1 MTPPRHRPPPPDSA
15 VVVRAEF
22 APLSQCLRPQV
33 PGFRPTKCRRL
44 NALSLFAT
52 PLDLVSLW
60 RGWGGGD
67 DPGNRRATPWNLVS
81 LCDADSC
88 ASPPRRNR
96 CVACTMT
103 AVRLNHL
110 APRLLAEIAASHCEI
125 AASHCARCK
134 RTCGVPLVRP
144 LRILF
149 ILCQMSECQLVS

>member
-44 NALSLFAT
+44 NHTTAKYALSLFAT

-81 LCDADSC
+81 L
-88 ASPPRRNR
+88 
-96 CVACTMT
+96 VMLT
-103 AVRLNHL
+103 AV
-110 APRLLAEIAASHCEI
+110 PRLLAEIAASL
-125 AASHCARCK
+125 AR
-134 RTCGVPLVRP
+134 
-144 LRILF
+144 
-149 ILCQMSECQLVS
+149 